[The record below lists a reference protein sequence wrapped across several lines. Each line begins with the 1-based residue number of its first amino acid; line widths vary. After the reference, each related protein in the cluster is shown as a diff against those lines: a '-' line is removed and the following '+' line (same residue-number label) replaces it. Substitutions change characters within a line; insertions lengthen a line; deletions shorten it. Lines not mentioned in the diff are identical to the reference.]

1 MGGHL
6 SVFAEL
12 ATTEEVLYIDCLCRI
27 VKKSLS

>member
-1 MGGHL
+1 MG
-6 SVFAEL
+6 VFAEL